1 MSPKLISTIIAIII
15 GIIAT
20 IAGIRYGG
28 EAFNEGRMKADVL
41 KLTSE
46 MDQVAAASQLYMID
60 HGRMPTTEELKD
72 GTGEVRTIAA
82 YFVEEYPGKYLSEIP
97 LGVKRTTNPDASWLF
112 DQTYINTAPINSKQF
127 CAYINKEHGG
137 SGLEED
143 ILSCD
148 EPRDQY
154 RPCCVN

>member
-15 GIIAT
+15 GILAT

-41 KLTSE
+41 KLTNE
-46 MDQVAAASQLYMID
+46 MDQVVAASQLYMID
-60 HGRMPTTEELKD
+60 HGRMPKPDELN
-72 GTGEVRTIAA
+72 GRTIAE
-82 YFVEEYPGKYLSEIP
+82 YFVDEYPGKYLSEIP
-97 LGVKRTTNPDASWLF
+97 SGSKRTSNPEDNWLF
-112 DQTYINTAPINSKQF
+112 DQTFINSAPINNEKF

-137 SGLEED
+137 SGLVED
-143 ILSCD
+143 IPSCS

-154 RPCCVN
+154 NPCCVN